1 MKVLCNSCPRR
12 CNALREDLKG
22 FGFCRQGLL
31 PKVSKACLHF
41 WEEPPISGERG
52 SGAIFFSGCTL
63 KCVFCQNEEISQKD
77 SGRIISIGELAKL
90 YQILEEKGAHNINLV
105 SPTHFVDAICKS
117 FEIYRPKIP
126 VVYNT
131 SGYET
136 IETLK
141 RLEGLVDIY
150 LPDLKYISNDLSKRY
165 SKAENYF
172 ENASKAIAEMVRQTG
187 KPEFDDDSMLK
198 KGTIV
203 RHMILPSHTKEA
215 ILVLNWLKNNF
226 KDDILVSLMG
236 QYVPLANAH
245 KYEEIYRKL
254 TSLEYEVVQDY
265 LLDLDLDG
273 FVQDLSSAD
282 ENYVPDFSGSIL

>member
-1 MKVLCNSCPRR
+1 MEVLCNSCPRG

-77 SGRIISIGELAKL
+77 SGKIISIEELAKL

-203 RHMILPSHTKEA
+203 RHMVLPSNTKEA

-245 KYEEIYRKL
+245 KYEEISRKL

-282 ENYVPDFSGSIL
+282 EDYVPDFSGSIL

>member
-77 SGRIISIGELAKL
+77 SGKVISIEELAKL

-187 KPEFDDDSMLK
+187 KPKFDGDSILK

-203 RHMILPSHTKEA
+203 RHMVLPSHTKEA

-226 KDDILVSLMG
+226 KEDILVSLMG

-245 KYEEIYRKL
+245 KYEEISRKL

-282 ENYVPDFSGSIL
+282 ENYVPDFGGSIL

>member
-77 SGRIISIGELAKL
+77 SGRIISIEELAKL

-172 ENASKAIAEMVRQTG
+172 ENASKAIVEMVRQTG

-203 RHMILPSHTKEA
+203 RHMVLPSNTKEA

-245 KYEEIYRKL
+245 KYEEISRKL